1 MTKAKGTDVAVQVD
15 NSVPAFLQG
24 EQGYTGAEGIDKTD
38 ITIPQ
43 IKLGQAM
50 SSEVKDGSVNEGDLF
65 LNVTGEVLAESGT
78 PLRFIPIASSKEY
91 LLWRDRNFENGGIMA
106 RAKKSRDLTPDG
118 DPIYIWDKPG
128 QTFVNKVKNA
138 VPVEWTTEAN
148 GLIPTQGLDAWGSE
162 IPGDD
167 ESGKAATAHH
177 NYVVCLPDNG
187 NMIAAFSLSRTQVKA
202 ANDFNAMLN
211 MATLP
216 IYARLFTVSTYEQS
230 KGGDKWANL
239 KMKPAGVSQDEALYN
254 TLKTLHE
261 QYVGGKFEVDQ
272 TGEAGGNAKDD
283 GGF

>member
-1 MTKAKGTDVAVQVD
+1 MTKAKGTEVAVTVD

-65 LNVTGEVLAESGT
+65 LNVTGEVLAEAGK

-106 RAKKSRDLTPDG
+106 RARKSRDLTPDG
-118 DPIYIWDKPG
+118 DPIYVWDKAG
-128 QTFVNKVKNA
+128 ETFKNKVKG
-138 VPVEWTTEAN
+138 VVDVEWTTEKD
-148 GLIPTQGLDAWGSE
+148 GLIPTKGLDAWGSE

-167 ESGKAATAHH
+167 DSGKAATAHH

-216 IYARLFTVSTYEQS
+216 IYARLFTVTSFEQT
-230 KGGDKWANL
+230 KGSDQWANL
-239 KMKPAGVSQDEALYN
+239 RMKPAGVSQDERLYL

-272 TGEAGGNAKDD
+272 AGEAGGDPKDD

>member
-1 MTKAKGTDVAVQVD
+1 MTKGTEVAVKVD

-24 EQGYTGAEGIDKTD
+24 EGGYTGAEGIDKTD

-65 LNVTGEVLAESGT
+65 LNVTGEVLAIAGE
-78 PLRFIPIASSKEY
+78 PLRFIPIAGSKEY

-106 RAKKSRDLTPDG
+106 RAKKSKNLTADG
-118 DPIYIWDKPG
+118 DPLYTWDKPG
-128 QTFVNKVKNA
+128 ETFKNKVKGA
-138 VPVEWTTEAN
+138 VSVEWVTEKD
-148 GLIPTQGLDAWGSE
+148 GLIPEHGLDAWGSE

-177 NYVVCLPDNG
+177 NYVICLPDNG
-187 NMIAAFSLSRTQVKA
+187 NMIAAFSLSRTQVRA
-202 ANDFNAMLN
+202 ANDFNAMLK

-216 IYARLFTVSTYEQS
+216 IYARLFTVTTYEQT

-239 KMKPAGVSQDEALYN
+239 RMKPAGVLQDETTFN
-254 TLKTLHE
+254 MLKDLHE

-272 TGEAGGNAKDD
+272 TGEAGGDPKED

>member
-1 MTKAKGTDVAVQVD
+1 MTKGTEVAVKVD

-24 EQGYTGAEGIDKTD
+24 ETGYTGAEGIDKTD

-50 SSEVKDGSVNEGDLF
+50 SAEVKDGSVNEGDLF
-65 LNVTGEVLAESGT
+65 LNVTGEVLAEAGS

-91 LLWRDRNFENGGIMA
+91 LLWRDRNYENGGIMA

-118 DPIYIWDKPG
+118 DPIYVWDKPG
-128 QTFVNKVKNA
+128 ETFKNKIKGA
-138 VPVEWTTEAN
+138 VAVEWTTEAD
-148 GLIPTQGLDAWGSE
+148 GLIPTKGLDAWGSE

-187 NMIAAFSLSRTQVKA
+187 SMIAAFSLSRTQVKA

-216 IYARLFTVSTYEQS
+216 IYARLFTVTSFEQT
-230 KGGDKWANL
+230 KGSDSWANL
-239 KMKPAGVSQDEALYN
+239 KMKPAGVSQDETLYL
-254 TLKTLHE
+254 TLKALHE
-261 QYVGGKFEVDQ
+261 QYVGGKFQVDQ
-272 TGEAGGNAKDD
+272 SGETGGKSSDD

>member
-1 MTKAKGTDVAVQVD
+1 MTKGTDVAVKVD

-24 EQGYTGAEGIDKTD
+24 QQGYTGAEGIDKTD

-50 SSEVKDGSVNEGDLF
+50 SSEVKDGSVEEGDLF
-65 LNVTGEVLAESGT
+65 LNVTGEVLAKAGET
-78 PLRFIPIASSKEY
+78 LRFIPIAGSKEY

-106 RAKKSRDLTPDG
+106 RAKKSRDLTKDG
-118 DPIYIWDKPG
+118 DPIYVWDKPG
-128 QTFVNKVKNA
+128 ETFKNKVKGA
-138 VPVEWTTEAN
+138 VAVEWTTEVD
-148 GLIPTQGLDAWGSE
+148 GLIPTKGLDAWGSE

-202 ANDFNAMLN
+202 ANDFNAMLK
-211 MATLP
+211 MANLP
-216 IYARLFTVSTYEQS
+216 IYARLFTVATYEQT
-230 KGGDKWANL
+230 KGGDTWANL
-239 KMKPAGVSQDEALYN
+239 KMKPAGVLQDEETFN
-254 TLKTLHE
+254 MLKDLHE

-272 TGEAGGNAKDD
+272 TGETGGTTTDE

>member
-65 LNVTGEVLAESGT
+65 LNVTGEVLAEAGT

-91 LLWRDRNFENGGIMA
+91 LLWRDRNFEGGGIMA
-106 RAKKSRDLTPDG
+106 RAKKSRDLSPNG

-128 QTFVNKVKNA
+128 QTFQNKVKNA
-138 VPVEWTTEAN
+138 VPVEWTTEID
-148 GLIPTQGLDAWGSE
+148 GLIPKQGLDAWGSE

-167 ESGKAATAHH
+167 ESGIAATAHH
-177 NYVVCLPDNG
+177 NYVVCLPDHG
-187 NMIAAFSLSRTQVKA
+187 SMIAAFSLSRTQVKA

-216 IYARLFTVSTYEQS
+216 MYSRLFTVTTYEQT
-230 KGGDKWANL
+230 KGSDTWANL
-239 KMKPAGVSQDEALYN
+239 KMKPAGVSQDENLYL
-254 TLKTLHE
+254 TLKALHE
-261 QYVGGKFEVDQ
+261 QYLGGKFEVDQ
-272 TGEAGGNAKDD
+272 TGEARGNPKDD